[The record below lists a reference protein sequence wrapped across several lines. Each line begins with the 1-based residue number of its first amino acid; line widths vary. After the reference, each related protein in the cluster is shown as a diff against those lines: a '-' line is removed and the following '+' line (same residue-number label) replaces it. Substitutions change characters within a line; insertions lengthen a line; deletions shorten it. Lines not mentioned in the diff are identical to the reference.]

1 MALRT
6 AVSIEAA
13 AIAYVSSAE
22 YHGAYPCESTTPF
35 FESKRGCI
43 TPASA
48 FTLPLPCKGFVTEL
62 PCTSWSYCCDTNEME
77 PTFGPESILRS
88 ASPRGLCW
96 DFVSPSDLRSP

>member
-35 FESKRGCI
+35 FESKSGCK

-48 FTLPLPCKGFVTEL
+48 FTLPLPCSGFVTEP
-62 PCTSWSYCCDTNEME
+62 PCTSWSYCCDTNDIE
-77 PTFGPESILRS
+77 PTLVRERIASIVLPASDPSRPGLDVKAGPS
-88 ASPRGLCW
+88 
-96 DFVSPSDLRSP
+96 